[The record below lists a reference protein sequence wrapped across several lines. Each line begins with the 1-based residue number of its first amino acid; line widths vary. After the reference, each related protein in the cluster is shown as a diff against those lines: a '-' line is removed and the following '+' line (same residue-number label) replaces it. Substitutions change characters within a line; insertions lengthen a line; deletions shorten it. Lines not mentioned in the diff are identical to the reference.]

1 MGNGGCSAYTV
12 APLCHS
18 RQEGELRDCVC
29 QQGGDT
35 CGLGVAP
42 CNLGRA
48 YAPPPPPAICG
59 LGALIFGG
67 IIRHL
72 GMEKAA
78 QGSQQT
84 VLRPVGAA
92 TLDQTG
98 PCWRLSQN
106 SQLA

>member
-1 MGNGGCSAYTV
+1 MGAAVRTQQLLSATPARKASCVTV
-12 APLCHS
+12 CANRGVTPV
-18 RQEGELRDCVC
+18 GW
-29 QQGGDT
+29 
-35 CGLGVAP
+35 GLLPATLAEP
-42 CNLGRA
+42 M
-48 YAPPPPPAICG
+48 PPPHPPAICG